1 VIQKVSSLSIPGNRE
16 LCGIP
21 PVSLIISIKGFSQM
35 VLTEMASGKGEVIRL
50 LEKKINPPLKLRIKK
65 LDLALLPSFSHP
77 VLEDAEICRQ

>member
-1 VIQKVSSLSIPGNRE
+1 
-16 LCGIP
+16 
-21 PVSLIISIKGFSQM
+21 M